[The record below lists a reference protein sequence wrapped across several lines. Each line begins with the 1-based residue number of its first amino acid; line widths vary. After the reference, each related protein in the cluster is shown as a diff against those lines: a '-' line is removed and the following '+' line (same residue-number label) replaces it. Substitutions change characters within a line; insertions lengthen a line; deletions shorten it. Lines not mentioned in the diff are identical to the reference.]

1 VSAAMVLGCSAS
13 PVRTSAMVSLCR
25 TRGHILGP
33 LNTIDGMDEQTIT
46 KPTRSPGR
54 TRPARRRRH
63 GPREPHVP
71 RHTADDASAQTLG
84 PAFEQA
90 GARIE
95 GGGGS
100 SGRGP
105 VDDDGGGRRPDRDG
119 DDSRLLLIALGI
131 IALGASVISAR
142 RFAKAGRLPQIS

>member
-1 VSAAMVLGCSAS
+1 MA
-13 PVRTSAMVSLCR
+13 
-25 TRGHILGP
+25 P
-33 LNTIDGMDEQTIT
+33 LNTIDAMDEHTTT
-46 KPTRSPGR
+46 KPSRSPGAP
-54 TRPARRRRH
+54 RPARRRRH
-63 GPREPHVP
+63 RPPEPHVP
-71 RHTADDASAQTLG
+71 RHTVHDPSARTVI
-84 PAFEQA
+84 PEFESA
-90 GARIE
+90 EARTE

-142 RFAKAGRLPQIS
+142 RMAKTGRLPHIS

>member
-1 VSAAMVLGCSAS
+1 
-13 PVRTSAMVSLCR
+13 
-25 TRGHILGP
+25 
-33 LNTIDGMDEQTIT
+33 MDEHTTI

-54 TRPARRRRH
+54 ARPARRRRH
-63 GPREPHVP
+63 KPPEPHVP
-71 RHTADDASAQTLG
+71 RHTAEDTSARTLG
-84 PAFEQA
+84 PAIERVE
-90 GARIE
+90 ARTE

-142 RFAKAGRLPQIS
+142 RFAKAGRFPHIT

>member
-1 VSAAMVLGCSAS
+1 M
-13 PVRTSAMVSLCR
+13 
-25 TRGHILGP
+25 GP
-33 LNTIDGMDEQTIT
+33 LNTIDGMDEHTTT

-54 TRPARRRRH
+54 VRPARRRRH
-63 GPREPHVP
+63 GPPEPHVP
-71 RHTADDASAQTLG
+71 RHTLEDRSARTLD
-84 PAFEQA
+84 PAIERA
-90 GARIE
+90 ELRTE

-105 VDDDGGGRRPDRDG
+105 IDDEGGGRRPDRDG

-142 RFAKAGRLPQIS
+142 RFAKAGRLPHVS